1 MSEEIEITSKFI
13 SNIQEIDPQQWNAL
27 LPEEGRDYPFVQHHF
42 LALLESSGV
51 VGRKEH
57 GKEDEFDTGWQPFHY
72 CVFQDKQLIAAMPLY
87 QKQHSMGE
95 YVFDWG
101 WADAYH
107 RYGLNYYPKLTA
119 CIPFTPVTGPRL
131 LLHPQAPENI
141 TNWITQDLLQ
151 QTKRSEASSIHL
163 LFPELSL
170 SEQFKAQNWL
180 QRKSVQF
187 QWFNHSY
194 TDFEDFLAG
203 FSSRKRKNVRKER
216 ASIENSGIKIERLS
230 GNEITLQHMQFFFH
244 CYQQTYLK
252 RSGHGGYLN
261 REFFMELHEIMANN
275 LMLVVASHNSIPM
288 ASALYFR
295 DSKHLYGRYWGC
307 LQEVKDLHFE
317 CCYYQGIEYCI
328 EQGLKE
334 FNPGTQGEHKIQRGF
349 EPIFCYSNHWL
360 AEPAFH
366 NAVQHFLQEE
376 EPHIHLYKQ
385 EAEKLLPFKQ

>member
-27 LPEEGRDYPFVQHHF
+27 LPKEGSHYPFVQHRF

-51 VGRKEH
+51 VGKIDDEKE
-57 GKEDEFDTGWQPFHY
+57 EAFDTGWQPFHY
-72 CVFQDKQLIAAMPLY
+72 CVFKEEQLIAAMPLY

-107 RYGLNYYPKLTA
+107 RYGLSYYPKLTA

-131 LLHPQAPENI
+131 LLHPQAPEHI
-141 TNWITQDLLQ
+141 TRWITQDLLQ
-151 QTKRSEASSIHL
+151 QTRQSGASSIHV
-163 LFPELSL
+163 LFPEPSL

-187 QWFNHSY
+187 QWFNHHY
-194 TDFEDFLAG
+194 TNFEDFLAN

-216 ASIENSGIKIERLS
+216 AGIEDSGIKIERLS
-230 GNEITLQHMQFFFH
+230 GNEITPQHMQLFFH

-261 REFFMELHEIMANN
+261 REFFMGLLEIMADN
-275 LMLVVASHNSIPM
+275 LMLVVASRNSIPI

-295 DSKHLYGRYWGC
+295 DNTHLYGRYWGC
-307 LQEVKDLHFE
+307 LQDVKDLHFE

-366 NAVQHFLQEE
+366 RAVQNFLLEE
-376 EPHIHLYKQ
+376 EPHINLYKQ
-385 EAEKLLPFKQ
+385 EAERLLPFKQ